1 MLVIAKLR
9 VHFRVTSSVLLEC
22 LVDRYPMFDKD
33 SSDLSC
39 WCVVPQSEQ
48 HQEVVYGKIGW
59 GEGVVQGVL

>member
-9 VHFRVTSSVLLEC
+9 VHFRVTSSVLLDC

-48 HQEVVYGKIGW
+48 HQVVYGKIGW